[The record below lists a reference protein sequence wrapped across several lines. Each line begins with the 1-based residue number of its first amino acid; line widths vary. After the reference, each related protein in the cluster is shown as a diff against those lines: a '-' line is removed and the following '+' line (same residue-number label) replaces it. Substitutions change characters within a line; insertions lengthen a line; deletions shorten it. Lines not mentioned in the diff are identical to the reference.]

1 MCSGHIEPAFY
12 YPGYA
17 RYIYRPS
24 TDFQVRYLEARW
36 NSCPLHHHQLSIRK
50 HRPAIFHLCGPAKDH
65 LVKPFRQFSIDTPL
79 TIIYRT
85 FALLEWTRR
94 ALTHTE
100 MMDLVDES
108 WVHVDDSLKINQ
120 WSQCV
125 ATVVQSAVVCLGGLY
140 KGQVDL
146 CASRRDGSPG
156 FRSKSSELRELGI
169 LLKISNRSFLET
181 RELMDGQ
188 LDETQTVAMR
198 YTHSKLRAQVAN
210 RSTIPM
216 QARHRATTLVYQF
229 CMAGREL

>member
-1 MCSGHIEPAFY
+1 MYSGHIEHVFK
-12 YPGYA
+12 YPGCA

-24 TDFQVRYLEARW
+24 TDFQVHYLDARW
-36 NSCPLHHHQLSIRK
+36 NSCPLHHHQLSITK
-50 HRPAIFHLCGPAKDH
+50 YRPAIFHLCGPAKDH

-79 TIIYRT
+79 TTIYRT

-100 MMDLVDES
+100 MTDLVEES
-108 WVHVDDSLKINQ
+108 WIRVDDQ

-125 ATVVQSAVVCLGGLY
+125 ATVVQSVVCCLDLY
-140 KGQVDL
+140 QGQVDL
-146 CASRRDGSPG
+146 CASGRDASSG

-169 LLKISNRSFLET
+169 LLKLSNRSFLET
-181 RELMDGQ
+181 HEVMGGQ
-188 LDETQTVAMR
+188 LDETQTIAMR